1 MSEFDSVVEHTLER
15 PMCGARSVASGIHGV
30 RLEIEIA
37 AKTPR
42 GLETSIPKEISV
54 GFRNQK
60 TDREIG
66 AKRAI

>member
-1 MSEFDSVVEHTLER
+1 MF
-15 PMCGARSVASGIHGV
+15 GARSVASGIHGV

-42 GLETSIPKEISV
+42 GLETSIPKEISA